1 MSTHPRTVK
10 KTIFLIFGI
19 LLALVTIF
27 AIWFD
32 WNMLKPYVEHQV
44 TEKTGREFTI
54 RGDLDVRLSLNPLI
68 SIGGLSLANADWG
81 TQQPMLDID
90 KAAFR
95 ISLWNLFL
103 GDVVL
108 PEVAISKPKII
119 LEKSMDGKR
128 NWDLKKNEKEKV
140 ELPKIGRLTLD
151 QGKVVFRDPKTKTD
165 VTASIHTDPAA
176 DAREMPLD
184 VVAEG
189 TFTGL
194 KFMAQAKGGKVM
206 SLADKTLP
214 YPIKASAKVGTTHAA
229 VDGIITGLAELSAM
243 DLKLEIRGE
252 DLSALYPMVGIVF
265 FPSPPY
271 RISGRLTHQKT
282 EWSMKQFSGEVGK
295 SDLGG
300 NILFDTG
307 GKRPMLRADV
317 VSKIL
322 DLNDLK
328 GFVGARRAPQ
338 PQDSPAE
345 KQEKKASIEAQQD
358 RVLPDQEFEV
368 DRLRAMDADV
378 RFTGESIRNKE
389 LPVEHLITHLK
400 VDDGL
405 LTLDPANFSV
415 AGGNI
420 ISRVAINA
428 RKDIPAAEAKID
440 FKRLRLPKLFPKI
453 ELTKESMGLIGGT
466 TTVTG
471 YGKSVGA
478 LLASADG
485 TLGLI
490 MSGGQIS
497 KLMLDIIGL
506 DGARILKL
514 LIAGDKNAN
523 IRCAVSDFDIK
534 KGIMTSKAFVIDTT
548 ETNIIGEGWISLVD
562 ETIHLKISPQ
572 PKHISVLSL
581 RTPVHISGTFK
592 DPTVYPDKIL
602 AIRIGSAVLL
612 GIFATP
618 AAALIPLIETGPGED
633 TNCRALIDSVKDT
646 TSHPAKEAS
655 PQKKEAPPKK
665 REKNTENR

>member
-1 MSTHPRTVK
+1 M
-10 KTIFLIFGI
+10 LIFG
-19 LLALVTIF
+19 ALVVLIAIF
-27 AIWFD
+27 VIWFD
-32 WNMLKPYVEHQV
+32 WNMLKPYVERQV

-54 RGDLDVRLSLNPLI
+54 RGDLDVRLSLNPLV
-68 SIGGLSLANADWG
+68 SIGGLSLANAEWG
-81 TQQPMLDID
+81 TQQPMLDVD

-95 ISLWNLFL
+95 VSLWDLFL
-103 GDVVL
+103 GHVVL
-108 PEVAISKPKII
+108 PEVSISRPKII
-119 LEKSMDGKR
+119 LEKSEDGKR
-128 NWDLKKNEKEKV
+128 NWDLKKEEKEKT
-140 ELPKIGRLTLD
+140 ELPEIGRLVLN

-165 VTASIHTDPAA
+165 VTVSIHTDTTA
-176 DAREMPLD
+176 DAREMSLD
-184 VVAEG
+184 VAAEG

-194 KFMAQAKGGKVM
+194 KFTAQAKGGEVM

-214 YPIKASAKVGTTHAA
+214 YPIKASAQIGTTHAA
-229 VDGIITGLAELSAM
+229 VDGIITGLAELSTM

-300 NILFDTG
+300 DILFDTG
-307 GKRPMLRADV
+307 GKRPMLRAEV
-317 VSKIL
+317 VSKVL
-322 DLNDLK
+322 DLNDLN
-328 GFVGARRAPQ
+328 GFVGARHAPQ

-345 KQEKKASIEAQQD
+345 KQEKKASIEAQRD
-358 RVLPDQEFEV
+358 RVLPDQEFKV

-378 RFTGESIRNKE
+378 KFTGESIRNKE
-389 LPVEHLITHLK
+389 LPVEHLVTHLK

-420 ISRVAINA
+420 ISKVVINA
-428 RKDIPAAEAKID
+428 RKDIPAAEVKID
-440 FKRLRLPKLFPKI
+440 FKRLQLPKLFPKI
-453 ELTKESMGLIGGT
+453 ELTKDSIGLIGGK

-471 YGKSVGA
+471 HGKSVGA

-485 TLGLI
+485 NFGLI

-514 LIAGDKNAN
+514 LIAGDKNAK
-523 IRCAVSDFDIK
+523 IRCAVSDFDIR

-572 PKHISVLSL
+572 PKHVSILSL
-581 RTPVHISGTFK
+581 RTPVHIGGTFE
-592 DPTVYPDKIL
+592 DPTVYPDKML

-633 TNCRALIDSVKDT
+633 TNCRALIASVKET
-646 TSHPAKEAS
+646 P
-655 PQKKEAPPKK
+655 PQKKEAQPKK
-665 REKNTENR
+665 REKHQKSENTENR

>member
-1 MSTHPRTVK
+1 MSIRPKTIK
-10 KTIFLIFGI
+10 KTVLLIFG
-19 LLALVTIF
+19 ALFVLVVIF

-32 WNMLKPYVEHQV
+32 WNMLKPYIERQV

-54 RGDLDVRLSLNPLI
+54 RGDLDVSLSLNPLV

-81 TQQPMLDID
+81 TQQPMLAVDS
-90 KAAFR
+90 AAFR
-95 ISLWNLFL
+95 VSLWNLFL

-108 PEVAISKPKII
+108 PEVSIIKPKII
-119 LEKSMDGKR
+119 LEKSEDGKR
-128 NWDLKKNEKEKV
+128 NWDLKKEEKEKM
-140 ELPKIGRLTLD
+140 ELPEIGRLALD
-151 QGKVVFRDPKTKTD
+151 QGTVIFRDPKTKTE
-165 VTASIHTDPAA
+165 VTVNIHTDSAA

-184 VVAEG
+184 VAAEG

-194 KFMAQAKGGKVM
+194 KFTAQAKGGKVM

-214 YPIKASAKVGTTHAA
+214 YPIKASAQIGTTHAA
-229 VDGIITGLAELSAM
+229 ADGIITGLADLAAM

-252 DLSALYPMVGIVF
+252 DLSALYPIVGIVF

-271 RISGRLTHQKT
+271 RISGRLTHQET

-300 NILFDTG
+300 DILFDTG

-317 VSKIL
+317 VSKVL
-322 DLNDLK
+322 DLNDLQ
-328 GFVGARRAPQ
+328 GFVAARRAPQ

-345 KQEKKASIEAQQD
+345 KQEKKASIEAQRD
-358 RVLPDQEFEV
+358 RVLPDQEFKV

-389 LPVEHLITHLK
+389 LPVEHLVTHLK

-405 LTLDPANFSV
+405 LTIDPANFAV

-420 ISRVAINA
+420 ISRVTINA
-428 RKDIPAAEAKID
+428 RKDIPAAEAKVD
-440 FKRLRLPKLFPKI
+440 FKKLQLPKLFPKI
-453 ELTKESMGLIGGT
+453 ELTEDSKGLIGGT

-471 YGKSVGA
+471 HGKSVGA

-485 TLGLI
+485 NFGLI
-490 MSGGQIS
+490 MSGGEIS

-514 LIAGDKNAN
+514 LIAGDKNAR

-534 KGIMTSKAFVIDTT
+534 KGIMTSEAFVIDTT
-548 ETNIIGEGWISLVD
+548 ETNIIGEGSISLVD
-562 ETIHLKISPQ
+562 ETIDLKISPQ
-572 PKHISVLSL
+572 PKHVSILSL

-592 DPTVYPDKIL
+592 EPTVYPDKML

-633 TNCRALIDSVKDT
+633 NNCRALIASVKDDT
-646 TSHPAKEAS
+646 RHPDKKAS
-655 PQKKEAPPKK
+655 PQKKEAQPKK
-665 REKNTENR
+665 REKSAENR